1 MIRRLIAHLKG
12 LATRNAAHREL
23 DEELQFH
30 VEMETDANIRRG
42 MTPGEARR
50 GALRDLGGVTQAREA
65 AADVRRTWLD
75 SLRQDVVYALRGFRR
90 SPGFALVALLVLAFG
105 IAANTTIFSVVNAVL
120 LRPLPVSQPE
130 DLRFLSLVFT
140 REVNVRGVGLPHRTL
155 EQLANR
161 TDVFSGVAGFFSDGA
176 KIGHSVGASRVL
188 GERVTTDYFGVLG
201 VHAAFGRT
209 FARSDDLPDAEPVI
223 VISDRFWRTK
233 LDANPNVLGTTV
245 DLRSPMTGGGTYYR
259 HHRVYTIVG
268 VMPPAFR
275 GVSTVWVPSDYWV
288 PLRQRASDLVEAQ
301 AEISGGLGDSF
312 DKYLYSRMS
321 VIAIARPVPGGSDTA
336 VRAAVQA
343 AEQEMPETTWATAH
357 GLRREKGTIVSER
370 SVEGRLPFDPTGKV
384 VPERLALAL
393 MLVPI
398 MVVLIAATNLAGI
411 LMARGVA
418 RRGEIGVR
426 LALGA
431 SRGRVAR
438 QMITESLLLSL
449 SGAAAAILLS
459 RAFIQVFSAYMPRLG
474 GAGVFNFAAISLDVP
489 LDGRVLL
496 FTIALGVGTG
506 VFVGMTPALQAL
518 RTDVLTVLAGGATA
532 QAASPRSRLRRWIVV
547 PQICFSVVLLLA
559 AAVLVRALLRAEFAD
574 RGFDPNGVVYAELAR
589 PPRYSGNMTP
599 QDRLAESARQ
609 KAEYLQL
616 LEDIRR
622 LPGIEI
628 AALANKAVWTNQ
640 DNVAVVTRESY
651 REGQK
656 YWAAGAHVSD
666 GYFEAMKLPVVR
678 GRAFQRNDT
687 ASSVPVAIVSED
699 LARLLWPGKD
709 ALGEYVANPD
719 PATRTPPTWL
729 RVVGIAK
736 GVRVPGDGDRPTPF
750 IYMPIAQRPSLQA
763 ASIVARGRAGTPELL
778 KTLRTAIVAAQSDAE
793 VPRARTIT
801 DDIGEALYP
810 TRLGATVL
818 GLSGLFGLLLSAV
831 GLYGVVSYS
840 AAQRLREI
848 GIRMALGARRRDLVS
863 LLLREVVLSLS
874 LAVVVGAGLGFAV
887 VRLVSTM
894 VVALPRLDAV
904 TLIAIPLVLS
914 AVVIAACLRPVRRAV
929 RVNPIDVLRAL

>member
-12 LATRNAAHREL
+12 LATRNSAHREL

-42 MTPGEARR
+42 MTPREARR
-50 GALRDLGGVTQAREA
+50 VALRDLGGVTQAREA
-65 AADVRRTWLD
+65 VADVRHTWVD
-75 SLRQDVVYALRGFRR
+75 SMRHDVAYALRGFRR
-90 SPGFALVALLVLAFG
+90 SPGFTLVALLVLAFG

-120 LRPLPVSQPE
+120 LRPLAVSQPE
-130 DLRFLSLVFT
+130 GLRFLSVVFT
-140 REVNVRGVGLPHRTL
+140 RAVNVRGAGMPRPTL
-155 EQLANR
+155 EQLAHR
-161 TDVFSGVAGFFSDGA
+161 TDVFSGVAGFSSDGA
-176 KIGHSVGASRVL
+176 KLGHGLGASRVA
-188 GERVTTDYFGVLG
+188 GERVTTDYFDVLG
-201 VHAAFGRT
+201 VRASFGRT
-209 FARSDDLPDAEPVI
+209 FVRSDDLPGAEPVI

-245 DLRSPMTGGGTYYR
+245 DLRSPFGGGGTYYR

-288 PLRQRASDLVEAQ
+288 PLRQRASDLVALQ
-301 AEISGGLGDSF
+301 AEISGGLGDTF
-312 DKYLYSRMS
+312 DKYLESRMM
-321 VIAIARPVPGGSDTA
+321 VIAIARPLPGASDTA
-336 VRAAVQA
+336 VRAAAQA
-343 AEQEMPETTWATAH
+343 AEQDMPDTAWATAQ
-357 GLRREKGTIVSER
+357 GRRNERGTIVSER

-393 MLVPI
+393 MLVPM

-449 SGAAAAILLS
+449 SGAGAAILLS
-459 RAFIQVFSAYMPRLG
+459 RAFIKVFAIYMPRLG
-474 GAGVFNFAAISLDVP
+474 GVGVFNFAAISIEVP
-489 LDGRVLL
+489 LDGHVLL
-496 FTIALGVGTG
+496 FTIALGIGAG

-518 RTDVLTVLAGGATA
+518 RTDVLTVLAGGGTA

-547 PQICFSVVLLLA
+547 PQIGFSVVLLLA
-559 AAVLVRALLRAEFAD
+559 AGVLVRALLQAEFAD
-574 RGFDPNGVVYAELAR
+574 RGFDPTGVVYADLAR
-589 PPRYSGNMTP
+589 PPRSWGKMTP
-599 QDRLAESARQ
+599 EERLAESARQ

-616 LEDIRR
+616 LQNVRTR
-622 LPGIEI
+622 PGIGI
-628 AALANKAVWTNQ
+628 AAMANKAIWTNQ
-640 DNVAVVTRESY
+640 DNVPVVTRQSY
-651 REGQK
+651 LEGQK
-656 YWAAGAHVSD
+656 RWAAGAHVSD
-666 GYFEAMKLPVVR
+666 GYFETMQLPVVR
-678 GRAFQRNDT
+678 GRAFDANDT
-687 ASSVPVAIVSED
+687 ASSPPVAIVCEE
-699 LARLLWPGKD
+699 LARLLWPDKD

-719 PATRTPPTWL
+719 PATRAQPTWL

-736 GVRVPGDGDRPTPF
+736 GVRFPGDGDRPRPF
-750 IYMPIAQRPSLQA
+750 IYMPIAQRPSLPA
-763 ASIVARGRAGTPELL
+763 ASIVARGPTGTPELL
-778 KTLRTAIVAAQSDAE
+778 KTLRTAIAAAQSDAE
-793 VPRARTIT
+793 VPRARTMT
-801 DDIGEALYP
+801 EEIGEALYP

-818 GLSGLFGLLLSAV
+818 ALSGLFGLLLSAV
-831 GLYGVVSYS
+831 GLYGLVSYS
-840 AAQRLREI
+840 AAQRLHEI
-848 GIRMALGARRRDLVS
+848 GIRMALGAQRRDLVS

-874 LAVVVGAGLGFAV
+874 VAVTVGAGLGVAAV
-887 VRLVSTM
+887 RIVSTM

-914 AVVIAACLRPVRRAV
+914 AVMIAACLRPVRRAL
-929 RVNPIDVLRAL
+929 RINPIDVLRAL